1 MTKRDPKRTRKV
13 LLEAAFW
20 EIHRNGFHAARLDH
34 IAERSGVTKGAVY
47 HHFPNKSA
55 LGHAVLDEVIK
66 PWIFDRWL
74 APLAD
79 TEDPIE
85 GIQGVLRTAIGEMSE
100 EMCCLGCPLNNL
112 AQELSAV
119 DEEFRVKIESIVTEW
134 RETLAEAFSRGQ
146 RAGNVRTD
154 VDPLATAT
162 FLIAAVEG
170 MAGVAKATH
179 SREVLIEMTA
189 PAIVFLESL
198 RPQAEEA
205 MSPA

>member
-1 MTKRDPKRTRKV
+1 MTKRDPERTRKV

-134 RETLAEAFSRGQ
+134 RETLAEAFTRGQ

-154 VDPLATAT
+154 VDALAMAT

-179 SREVLIEMTA
+179 SREVLLEMTA

>member
-1 MTKRDPKRTRKV
+1 MTKRDPDRTRKV
-13 LLEAAFW
+13 ILEAAFW
-20 EIHRNGFHAARLDH
+20 EIHRNGFHAAGLDH
-34 IAERSGVTKGAVY
+34 IAEGTGVTKGAIY

-74 APLAD
+74 TPLGETD
-79 TEDPIE
+79 DPIE
-85 GIQGVLRTAIGEMSE
+85 GIQRVMRTAIGEMSE

-119 DEEFRVKIESIVTEW
+119 DEEFRVKIEAILTEW
-134 RETLAEAFSRGQ
+134 RETLAEAFQRGQ
-146 RAGNVRTD
+146 KAGYVRTD

-170 MAGVAKATH
+170 MAGVAKTTH
-179 SREVLIEMTA
+179 SREVLVDMAT
-189 PAIVFLESL
+189 PARVFLESL